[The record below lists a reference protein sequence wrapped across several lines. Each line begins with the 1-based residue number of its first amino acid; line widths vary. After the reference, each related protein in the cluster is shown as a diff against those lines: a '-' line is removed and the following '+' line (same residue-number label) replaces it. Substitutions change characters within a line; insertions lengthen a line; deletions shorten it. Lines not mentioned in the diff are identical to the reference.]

1 MAWRG
6 ERVINGLVRDAR
18 RDEVLEGLHRAGPIA
33 VYAGLLAYALA
44 RNYRTGWAYYAFKEI
59 FGAGPRPQDRRV
71 KPQALPNFLIEEWAA
86 GRKRSR
92 PRLPL
97 FQRHVGR
104 AIDRGRAF

>member
-18 RDEVLEGLHRAGPIA
+18 RDEVLEGLHRAGPTA

-59 FGAGPRPQDRRV
+59 FGAEPRPQDRYV
-71 KPQALPNFLIEEWAA
+71 KPQALPNLLIEEWAA
-86 GRKRSR
+86 GRKRKPR
-92 PRLPL
+92 PRIGKLVRSVAADVP
-97 FQRHVGR
+97 
-104 AIDRGRAF
+104 